1 MGNIWSVTY
10 RLLSCLLFRTNIN
23 IFITAWSLEQRD
35 GTAFRVGGVDPAGGA
50 GQPGGQSWIHF
61 AFCAKQK
68 RRVES
73 DRITVSLPF
82 SPDPLKTPSRT
93 SPLPPLP
100 PLPPYPPP
108 EHAAKDASGKSSG
121 NMALFRPL
129 GAVFGLKDGRTR
141 RASLRY
147 VGRGIRLFPG
157 AGDASDSNLKW
168 IKLTFT

>member
-1 MGNIWSVTY
+1 M
-10 RLLSCLLFRTNIN
+10 
-23 IFITAWSLEQRD
+23 
-35 GTAFRVGGVDPAGGA
+35 
-50 GQPGGQSWIHF
+50 
-61 AFCAKQK
+61 
-68 RRVES
+68 ES

-100 PLPPYPPP
+100 PYPPP
-108 EHAAKDASGKSSG
+108 ELAAKDASGKSSG

-129 GAVFGLKDGRTR
+129 GAVFGVKDERTR

-157 AGDASDSNLKW
+157 AVDASNSIWKL
-168 IKLTFT
+168 IKLSLMLWLSETPCGEFESFYYTPSAKINSTIREIIFVVACELS

>member
-1 MGNIWSVTY
+1 M
-10 RLLSCLLFRTNIN
+10 
-23 IFITAWSLEQRD
+23 
-35 GTAFRVGGVDPAGGA
+35 
-50 GQPGGQSWIHF
+50 
-61 AFCAKQK
+61 
-68 RRVES
+68 ES

-82 SPDPLKTPSRT
+82 SPDPLKIPSRT
-93 SPLPPLP
+93 SPLL
-100 PLPPYPPP
+100 PYPPP